1 MFLGLYGVA
10 GVGKTTM
17 SKALCDCFRRDYLE
31 RVCYLDLGSASKVLE
46 RLKQV
51 MKTLCRSEDNFLSRL
66 NDPNEVICATDI
78 SVPSVAITHKFFN
91 LTKTNQ

>member
-1 MFLGLYGVA
+1 MFLGLYGMA

-31 RVCYLDLGSASKVLE
+31 RVCYLDLGGASQVLE

-51 MKTLCRSEDNFLSRL
+51 MKTLCRFEDNFLSRL
-66 NDPNEVICATDI
+66 NDPDEVICATDI
-78 SVPSVAITHKFFN
+78 SVLSVARTHTIFH
-91 LTKTNQ
+91 LTRTYQ